1 MRNLRAYYSSEI
13 EEFLNKTDDEILGII
28 HKNDASTETTI
39 QQSNTWEQEIFILKI
54 S

>member
-28 HKNDASTETTI
+28 HKNDASTETTYNEPRK
-39 QQSNTWEQEIFILKI
+39 QDRQNS
-54 S
+54 